1 MNAISEIDLPR
12 VALRNLATLDY
23 ANGFTAWHYRS
34 QLPMAAVLRPGF
46 FDDAR
51 GSHIGVGDHIL
62 VSAKDGGGSLYVAAD
77 RVLVMSIATE
87 APDA

>member
-1 MNAISEIDLPR
+1 MNAISEIGLPR

-51 GSHIGVGDHIL
+51 GMIGVGDHIL

-77 RVLVMSIATE
+77 RVLVMAMATE
-87 APDA
+87 TPDV

>member
-51 GSHIGVGDHIL
+51 SMIGVGDHIL

-77 RVLVMSIATE
+77 RVLVMAMATE
-87 APDA
+87 TPDV